1 MSEKQKIIAW
11 SAPVW
16 HEDFGSSDAE
26 LEKLKLICLAVMS
39 LNLSYSFGLDCFEE
53 GYLAVNFY
61 KNETLVGS
69 IQVVEKEKFGI
80 FFEDSREI
88 YIPFNDHDLDLVE
101 LKKIFA

>member
-1 MSEKQKIIAW
+1 MSEKQKIIGW

-16 HEDFGSSDAE
+16 HEDFGSSDVE

-39 LNLSYSFGLDCFEE
+39 LNLNYSFGLDCFEE
-53 GYLAVNFY
+53 GYMAVNFY

-69 IQVVEKEKFGI
+69 IQVVEEEKFGI

-88 YIPFNDHDLDLVE
+88 YIPFNDHEINLVE
-101 LKKIFA
+101 LKIIFE